1 MRRLI
6 PPRTGWSDERG
17 ATMVF
22 VAVTIAVLLG
32 MTAFAFDFARIWAE
46 ERELQSGADAAALAV
61 AQDCSQGKCDPGYDA
76 EGLAEYYADANAKD
90 AAAWV
95 PLVDIDLDAQQVT
108 VQTAT
113 ETTDGDNQFDMTFA
127 GAIGFDG
134 LTVTSDA
141 TVAWGSP
148 AGLATLPLIFSQ
160 CEWESFGEPGF
171 VEDGGFLHHGSAAL
185 NGELPPTSGYAYMAR
200 YTTIYFHGDEG
211 PCHDS
216 PSGQDLPGGFGWL
229 DATSGCRAETQ
240 VGDWVSVD
248 TGSSPSNGCSPSN
261 LRDLLGTVVLIP
273 YFDDVRGT
281 GNNAEYRILGFG
293 AYYLTAYY
301 FTGQYRE
308 KSLIDNQYPC
318 HGTNLC
324 VQGYFIGDW
333 AVQDGELGGPD
344 LGVSIVKF
352 VE

>member
-1 MRRLI
+1 MRRLM
-6 PPRTGWSDERG
+6 PPRSAWSGESG

-46 ERELQSGADAAALAV
+46 ERELQSGADAAALAIAEDC
-61 AQDCSQGKCDPGYDA
+61 AQGECDPGYDA
-76 EGLAEYYADANAKD
+76 EGLAEEYADANAKD

-95 PLVDIDLDAQQVT
+95 PMVDIDLDAQQVT

-127 GAIGFDG
+127 GAIGYDG

-148 AGLATLPLIFSQ
+148 GGLATLPIIFSQ

-171 VEDGGFLHHGSAAL
+171 VEDGGFLHHGSSAL
-185 NGELPPTSGYAYMAR
+185 NDELPPTAGYPYENQF
-200 YTTIYFHGDEG
+200 TTIYLHGKEG

-229 DATSGCRAETQ
+229 DSVSCEVDTQ
-240 VGDWVSVD
+240 VGDWVDGD
-248 TGSSPSNGCSPSN
+248 TGSSPSGTGCSSTYM
-261 LRDLLGTVVLIP
+261 RSLLGEVVLVP
-273 YFDDVRGT
+273 YFDDLAGT
-281 GNNAEYRILGFG
+281 GSSAEYRVLGFG

-301 FTGQYRE
+301 FAGQYKE
-308 KSLIDNQYPC
+308 KSLIDNKLPC
-318 HGTNLC
+318 NGSDRC
-324 VQGYFIGDW
+324 VQGYFLGDW

-344 LGVSIVKF
+344 LGVHIVKF